1 MNHVT
6 AYANKDEGIS
16 DTHGWNRSSE
26 RASHKNCTPYDGHF
40 LKLKN
45 KQNETTL
52 LRDMQIC
59 GKTIKKKKKRQ
70 GIEAV

>member
-1 MNHVT
+1 MNYVT
-6 AYANKDEGIS
+6 AYANEDEGIS
-16 DTHGWNRSSE
+16 DTHGWKRSSE
-26 RASHKNCTPYDGHF
+26 KASHKNCAPYDGHF

-59 GKTIKKKKKRQ
+59 GKTIKEKKKKQ